1 MKKQKVSKKSDT
13 EKEGV
18 TIEKEFLSDVVKHT
32 IRRKEIYSSK
42 ENFSDYYMCRNI
54 SNMERFHKSI
64 ETSSYR
70 FVLRLFGRNYYVI
83 KDQNHFEMCSKS
95 KFEESN
101 IELLINVARGCK
113 LGDRPILY
121 PGSVPVVGTVLG
133 TPWSAGVCLVVASGD
148 SGKSPLCKA
157 LVAASNEPYAMIRS
171 GEPLALYD
179 TDPDDV
185 ALNIVSYLVS
195 DYHYAVFDSIKDI
208 IAMGGSLMKQGV
220 SRQALVEIS
229 SLSSLCCTLGKTMLI
244 PFNVSSDDPEMIDSA
259 IEMARSNATGYLT
272 LTSTDDTMSVWKG
285 SMRKGEGLP
294 RFDLSVSFGRNGEL
308 KLADNAFGGS
318 LEDSLTS
325 LFDEG
330 KSVTI
335 NIEKNS
341 PILPFNLKQNF
352 RSN

>member
-1 MKKQKVSKKSDT
+1 MKKLKVNKKSDAD
-13 EKEGV
+13 KNDS
-18 TIEKEFLSDVVKHT
+18 TIGQEFFSDVNQHT
-32 IRRKEIYSSK
+32 VRSKKNYSSV

-54 SNMERFHKSI
+54 HNMEQFHK
-64 ETSSYR
+64 EVENSSYK

-83 KDQNHFEMCSKS
+83 KDQNYFEICSKD
-95 KFEESN
+95 KFDKSN
-101 IELLINVARGCK
+101 IELLINVARNCK

-121 PGSVPVVGTVLG
+121 PGSVPVVGTILG

-157 LVAASNEPYAMIRS
+157 LVAASGEPYAMVRA

-185 ALNIVSYLVS
+185 AFNIISYLVS

-229 SLSSLCCTLGKTMLI
+229 SLSSLCCTLGKAILV
-244 PFNVSSDDPEMIDSA
+244 PFNVSSDDPEMIDGA

-272 LTSTDDTMSVWKG
+272 FTSVDDTTSLWTG

-294 RFDLSVSFGRNGEL
+294 RFDLSVFFGKKGEL
-308 KLADNAFGGS
+308 KIVDNAFGGS
-318 LEDSLTS
+318 IDDSFKS
-325 LFDEG
+325 AFDEA
-330 KSVTI
+330 KSVAI
-335 NIEKNS
+335 NIEKNG
-341 PILPFNLKQNF
+341 PVFPFNLKQNF
-352 RSN
+352 